1 MIWYI
6 TFIAVLLLM
15 ILAARLLLAKQLGT
29 LRISLMLILFLLATY
44 LIYIPIFLENYQ
56 VIPALFGNLL
66 NVMQVIS
73 LDADYLAFY
82 DLIMSRIAPDTVAGL
97 YFFVLGLLHA
107 LLPVFS
113 LITAFALLLKFFT
126 NVKIILINADN
137 RPLYIFSHINARSLA
152 LAEDIRRTQ
161 KKCRIIFAGCGDKD
175 GHAETEKLLDC
186 VITEEDIS
194 HLRITF
200 KETRHT
206 HFFCITEDDDLNL
219 NHALMLIDS
228 LKDKGKEAQQK
239 HHIYLFSH
247 MPDMDVMIDSTQKG
261 FTDIQV
267 INENELL
274 IYDLLDR
281 YPLYRS
287 AKDGKINVLLCGNG
301 NLMESALRTI
311 LWCGQL
317 DGYALQVNIISEK
330 AAALKSK
337 MQTYFPALSAGRYH
351 VRYMAH
357 ENEIEFAKAV
367 DSIADPIT
375 YVIVCNDDDIRSIH
389 QGIYLRRACYKKDA
403 AYSAVPPIF
412 CHIESDDKF
421 DLLRS
426 LRTSETNEARR
437 VSYELTPFGGIK
449 SLYTY
454 QNLVNS
460 DIESLSRNVHLV
472 YEDIFSDSEIDV
484 TGALERY
491 NLFEVNKRSNR
502 ANAMHIRYKL
512 ALLGLD
518 YTEDE
523 TAQEVD
529 LAQYLTEDT
538 LKRLTYAEHDRWM
551 AFLETEGWVTAS
563 LEDVDKYKRSGISK
577 GRHNCQMLKMHP
589 YICPFEDLRAC
600 SDALGL
606 PDSTVYDR
614 ELIVRIPD
622 ILHDKWNVSGRK
634 YKIIA
639 TDSNL
644 EE

>member
-6 TFIAVLLLM
+6 TFAVVLLLL
-15 ILAARLLLAKQLGT
+15 ILAVRLLLIKRLGT
-29 LRISLMLILFLLATY
+29 LRVTFMLILFLVATY
-44 LIYIPIFLENYQ
+44 LIYIPIYLENYRP
-56 VIPALFGNLL
+56 IPALFGNLL

-73 LDADYLAFY
+73 LDADYLASY
-82 DLIMSRIAPDTVAGL
+82 DLIMSRITPDTIAGF
-97 YFFVLGLLHA
+97 YFFVLGLLHT
-107 LLPVFS
+107 LLPIFS

-126 NVKIILINADN
+126 NLKISLINADK
-137 RPLYIFSHINARSLA
+137 RPLYIFSQINERSIA
-152 LAEDIRRTQ
+152 LAEDIRRAQ
-161 KKCRIIFAGCGDKD
+161 KKCRIIFAGCNDKD
-175 GHAETEKLLDC
+175 SYSETEKLLDC
-186 VITEEDIS
+186 VITEEDINR
-194 HLRITF
+194 LRITF
-200 KETRHT
+200 KENRSS
-206 HFFCITEDDDLNL
+206 HFFCISDDDDLNL
-219 NHALMLIDS
+219 NHALSLIDS
-228 LKDKGKEAQQK
+228 LKDKSKNAQQNN
-239 HHIYLFSH
+239 HIYLFSC
-247 MPDMDVMIDSTQKG
+247 MPDVDVMIDSTQKG

-281 YPLYRS
+281 YPLYRY

-301 NLMESALRTI
+301 SILESALRTV

-317 DGYALQVNIISEK
+317 DGYTLQVDVVGEK
-330 AAALKSK
+330 AAAMQSK
-337 MQTYFPALSAGRYH
+337 MLALFPALSCDRYH
-351 VRYMAH
+351 IRYSSYSDELSFTNAI
-357 ENEIEFAKAV
+357 NGIDA
-367 DSIADPIT
+367 PT
-375 YVIVCNDDDIRSIH
+375 YVMVCNEDDICTIH
-389 QGIYLRRACYKKDA
+389 QAIHLRRACYRKDA
-403 AYSAVPPIF
+403 DYSAVPPIL
-412 CHIESDDKF
+412 CHIKSDDKF
-421 DLLRS
+421 ELLRS

-437 VSYELTPFGGIK
+437 VSYDLVPFGGIK
-449 SLYTY
+449 NLYTY

-472 YEDIFSDSEIDV
+472 YEDIFSDTEIDV

-523 TAQEVD
+523 NAEEVD
-529 LAQYLTEDT
+529 LAPYLTEGT
-538 LKRLTYAEHDRWM
+538 LARLTYAEHDRWM

-589 YICPFEDLRAC
+589 YICPFEDLKAC

-622 ILHDKWNVSGRK
+622 ILHDRWNVSGRK

-639 TDSNL
+639 TDSNM